1 MLFHPLLAIIPLTCR
16 KDQKHIKK
24 AIKGLRRV
32 ITIPIQNGQYKAQE
46 IDELFSDDR
55 YLKASHEKLNR
66 ALQGLV
72 NDHSI
77 DNNTVIRALVINTV
91 LSDRHNK
98 KVEDQ
103 NIRECKIVCVNS
115 QSGKT

>member
-1 MLFHPLLAIIPLTCR
+1 MPTALAT
-16 KDQKHIKK
+16 
-24 AIKGLRRV
+24 
-32 ITIPIQNGQYKAQE
+32 QE

-55 YLKASHEKLNR
+55 YLRASHEKLNK
-66 ALQGLV
+66 AMQGLV

-103 NIRECKIVCVNS
+103 NILLTRIIITLTVFSILLSIIQVWPTVFNAFVNYIACL
-115 QSGKT
+115 